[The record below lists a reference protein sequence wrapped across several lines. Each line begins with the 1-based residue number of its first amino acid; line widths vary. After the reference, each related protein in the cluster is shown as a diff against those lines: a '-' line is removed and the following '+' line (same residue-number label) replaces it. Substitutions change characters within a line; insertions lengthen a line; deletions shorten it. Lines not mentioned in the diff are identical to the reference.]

1 MLDATIE
8 LQQLLDN
15 KTDKNNT
22 AFYMANV
29 NRDKKNINN
38 NIKNIHML
46 TYEINENNLDD
57 NDLGNGIDVQTSYL
71 DDAREKE
78 EDEQKNY
85 YNVGLDN
92 HNELSENLEY

>member
-1 MLDATIE
+1 
-8 LQQLLDN
+8 
-15 KTDKNNT
+15 
-22 AFYMANV
+22 
-29 NRDKKNINN
+29 
-38 NIKNIHML
+38 L

>member
-1 MLDATIE
+1 MLDAIME

-15 KTDKNNT
+15 KIDKNKT
-22 AFYMANV
+22 AFYMGKV
-29 NRDKKNINN
+29 NRDKKNTNN
-38 NIKNIHML
+38 NKKIIHML

-71 DDAREKE
+71 DDAQEKE
-78 EDEQKNY
+78 EDEQNYY